1 MEIIFPQDVHDVQ
14 KFLSCAEQLDYD
26 EFSAQMFVFCNAHC
40 DVDVFELMGNDRLAQ
55 LIYGWEVCRVP
66 SRDLVAFKEPALRHL
81 VRVLAHHSLQMWFS
95 QEWITCSDGLKHM
108 LLYSLTKAV
117 PTFYRIEEL
126 ASINWPYVLRFQTS
140 PWKVPYLQKLFVG
153 LRLNKHHAIEHA
165 VAVATIE
172 DITFLKEDGLYLI
185 LLRLMQ
191 LFNAGN
197 FEAVKQLSLR
207 MLAAWLKANE
217 FSPFEALESDITSIA
232 LVGHLYLL
240 TVFAM
245 DENRGY
251 AIDNLMYNI
260 RFYAQSMQEHSPI
273 SEDTHFTPARLIAQ
287 VCVRLRMGKSGFY
300 EQISFKKFKLN
311 LVTSFAVML
320 DAYTSYVLG
329 NQLVELMGLN
339 EHDFLEHTP
348 QFKELMYRYVEERE
362 SSERFLVEELKKL
375 ESQRTSHFQP
385 HVVKLNINYQQQ
397 ICKGNRASNIGN
409 YKNCDDDE
417 KPLPPES
424 DEEQDRQ
431 IDPVFQSVPNN
442 EEILDFVYK
451 LLAERVSSGK
461 SIIATE
467 PCIASL
473 SQEFSGWKFAKIAIL
488 LKIIGQQLNAIEIWR
503 YHPGLTTEFM
513 LNLEQKMS
521 QNYADLA
528 KVFSDH
534 GFMEAEFWLTAFY
547 LNPIAANYNEVRRC
561 SRIKKKRQ
569 EEDHWSTPAAASQTI
584 KYELL
589 SSTIDVD
596 EIVTVTNHNAPVGD
610 YDPIYKALQAL
621 RLPPSM
627 IKDLLTVVFQ
637 PRNKRYSWALD
648 WFTLHERC
656 HALLKSRDLK
666 NKFVALNMAEA
677 SDRLEYLKIDYAKY
691 RDRPQLD
698 YGTIEEGYENAAN
711 LPEPEEEP
719 EVHPT
724 AKDEEEDLKAKQQK
738 KRRPTRKFW
747 DEVFSEDEEEEAASS
762 DSEAYYTGN
771 GRRKRIRA
779 AAMVANAMLSDMDR
793 SARCG
798 RRSSSPAMSD
808 DFKGYPQPAAM
819 EAKPETET
827 KPSMLPSS
835 EENAANDQEKR
846 TIGDLLEART
856 KFSNETGGFKAFADI
871 WSFEKEELQNVAS
884 EGNTL
889 MECSSVLSKFKS
901 WKSLK
906 ETVAA
911 KVPSVEPQPSRRT
924 TRTGSETESVV
935 SEASSMATHYFTEE
949 EPNEDL
955 LSGVRKELA
964 PSPPLPPVP
973 RLTLETEV
981 LQPTEA
987 NQVGLT
993 EQPIEPTGK
1002 QTEEPSSK
1010 TVPHIEER
1018 SETSHS
1024 IEAPLDTRQLKEE
1037 LIEASRPTEEL
1048 QVNEESLT
1056 TTDPS
1061 NARQLAEKPPKTTQ
1075 LTAKPEEPQHIK
1087 EELVGREQLSQ
1098 TSITSSQQTEK
1109 HSAKTT
1115 KTTSET
1121 GTETDTAEETRC
1133 DDITQKPSVMRLKL
1147 EPIGEALYTL
1157 VSIDETADEKRVR
1170 ERLINECLNRSA
1182 RVCLNMLTVQDIEK
1196 LRGVRVRVKRTNLVD
1211 FYREQSQ
1218 CKRRRITGRRQSP
1231 SRSHTE
1237 DSAASTH
1244 SSDAQKSGRR
1254 RFKKFVHITSDS
1266 VSPSISPRT
1275 VEIKRIFKHITSDS
1289 STDLE
1294 EVPHPVV
1301 VVRRRG
1307 RGRGRGAGPRCKTQ
1321 TIRAPRHTPSYSP
1334 DVIELS
1340 SDSLS
1345 SNSPVPAAGQPLH
1358 QFLALEMDPLY
1369 EEEIVPF

>member
-1 MEIIFPQDVHDVQ
+1 MEIIFPQDVHDVE
-14 KFLSCAEQLDYD
+14 KFLSYAEQLDYD
-26 EFSAQMFVFCNAHC
+26 EFSAQMFVFCNSHC
-40 DVDVFELMGNDRLAQ
+40 DMDVFELMGNDRLAQ
-55 LIYGWEVCRVP
+55 LIYGWEVCSVP
-66 SRDLVAFKEPALRHL
+66 SRDVVALKEPALCHL
-81 VRVLAHHSLQMWFS
+81 VRVLTHHSLQMWFS
-95 QEWITCSDGLKHM
+95 QEWITCSEGLKHM

-117 PTFYRIEEL
+117 PAFYRIEEL
-126 ASINWPYVLRFQTS
+126 ANINWAYALRFQTS
-140 PWKVPYLQKLFVG
+140 PWSVPYLQRLFAS
-153 LRLNKHHAIEHA
+153 LRQNKHHGIEHT
-165 VAVATIE
+165 VPVATIE
-172 DITFLKEDGLYLI
+172 DITFLKEDGLNLI

-217 FSPFEALESDITSIA
+217 LFPLEDLEGDKTSIA

-260 RFYAQSMQEHSPI
+260 RFYAQSMQEHAPI
-273 SEDTHFTPARLIAQ
+273 SADTHFTPARLIAQ
-287 VCVRLRMGKSGFY
+287 VCVRLRMGKSGFF

-320 DAYTSYVLG
+320 EAYSSYVLG
-329 NQLVELMGLN
+329 NQLVELMTLN
-339 EHDFLEHTP
+339 EHDFLEHSS
-348 QFKELMYRYVEERE
+348 QFKELMHRYVVERE
-362 SSERFLVEELKKL
+362 GSERFLLEELKKL
-375 ESQRTSHFQP
+375 ESQRNSHFQP
-385 HVVKLNINYQQQ
+385 HAVKLNINYQQQ

-451 LLAERVSSGK
+451 LLAER
-461 SIIATE
+461 
-467 PCIASL
+467 
-473 SQEFSGWKFAKIAIL
+473 EFSGWKFAKIAIL

-534 GFMEAEFWLTAFY
+534 AFMEAEFWLTAFY
-547 LNPIAANYNEVRRC
+547 LNPISANYNEVRRC

-569 EEDHWSTPAAASQTI
+569 EEDHWSPAATASQTI

-719 EVHPT
+719 EPSSI
-724 AKDEEEDLKAKQQK
+724 AKEEDEDVKAKQQK
-738 KRRPTRKFW
+738 KRRPPRKFW
-747 DEVFSEDEEEEAASS
+747 DEVYSEDEEEEAESS

-798 RRSSSPAMSD
+798 RRSSSPALSD
-808 DFKGYPQPAAM
+808 EFKGYPQHTAM
-819 EAKPETET
+819 EAKPETDT
-827 KPSMLPSS
+827 KPSMPSS
-835 EENAANDQEKR
+835 PEENAVIADEKR

-884 EGNTL
+884 EGNSL

-906 ETVAA
+906 QTVAA
-911 KVPSVEPQPSRRT
+911 KLPLVEPQSSRRT
-924 TRTGSETESVV
+924 TRTASETETID
-935 SEASSMATHYFTEE
+935 SEATSMTTHYFNEE
-949 EPNEDL
+949 EPSNDL
-955 LSGVRKELA
+955 VSGVSKELTL
-964 PSPPLPPVP
+964 SPPLPPVP
-973 RLTLETEV
+973 KLTLETKV
-981 LQPTEA
+981 LQPAEA
-987 NQVGLT
+987 
-993 EQPIEPTGK
+993 
-1002 QTEEPSSK
+1002 
-1010 TVPHIEER
+1010 
-1018 SETSHS
+1018 
-1024 IEAPLDTRQLKEE
+1024 KEE
-1037 LIEASRPTEEL
+1037 LIEASQPTMEL
-1048 QVNEESLT
+1048 QVNEESLLT
-1056 TTDPS
+1056 
-1061 NARQLAEKPPKTTQ
+1061 AEALAVRQLTDNSSKIAQLTKEPEKPKYIEEGLMKSAQLNQNPIASTQ
-1075 LTAKPEEPQHIK
+1075 IQEEPLGNEQPTQEPQDTKHLEK
-1087 EELVGREQLSQ
+1087 EPQL
-1098 TSITSSQQTEK
+1098 IDAPQQAGK
-1109 HSAKTT
+1109 RSAEPT

-1121 GTETDTAEETRC
+1121 GTETDTAEETKC
-1133 DDITQKPSVMRLKL
+1133 GDITQEPSFKRLKL
-1147 EPIGEALYTL
+1147 EPIGSALYTL
-1157 VSIDETADEKRVR
+1157 VPPDETAEEKIVR
-1170 ERLINECLNRSA
+1170 ERLINECLNRLP
-1182 RVCLNMLTVQDIEK
+1182 RVCLKMLTVQDIEK

-1211 FYREQSQ
+1211 FCREQTMGKQ
-1218 CKRRRITGRRQSP
+1218 RRTTSRRQSP
-1231 SRSHTE
+1231 SCSHTE
-1237 DSAASTH
+1237 DSTASTH
-1244 SSDAQKSGRR
+1244 SSDAQKPGRR
-1254 RFKKFVHITSDS
+1254 RYKKFFHITSDS
-1266 VSPSISPRT
+1266 ASPSHYPRA
-1275 VEIKRIFKHITSDS
+1275 VDIKPLFKHITSDS

-1294 EVPHPVV
+1294 EVPPPVV

-1321 TIRAPRHTPSYSP
+1321 TIRAPRYSP

-1345 SNSPVPAAGQPLH
+1345 SISSVPAAGQPMH
-1358 QFLALEMDPLY
+1358 QFSALEMDPLY

>member
-1 MEIIFPQDVHDVQ
+1 MEIIFTQDVHNVD
-14 KFLSCAEQLDYD
+14 KFLSCAEKLHYD
-26 EFSAQMFVFCNAHC
+26 EFSAQMFAFCNGHC
-40 DVDVFELMGNDRLAQ
+40 DMDVFELMGNDRLAQ
-55 LIYGWEVCRVP
+55 LLYGWEVCRVP
-66 SRDLVAFKEPALRHL
+66 SRDVGAFKEPALRHL
-81 VRVLAHHSLQMWFS
+81 VLVLAHHSLQMWFS
-95 QEWITCSDGLKHM
+95 QEWITCSDGLKNM

-117 PTFYRIEEL
+117 PAFYRIEEL
-126 ASINWPYVLRFQTS
+126 ANINWAYVLKFQAS
-140 PWKVPYLQKLFVG
+140 PWSVPYLQQLFLN
-153 LRLNKHHAIEHA
+153 LRKNKHHAIEHA

-172 DITFLKEDGLYLI
+172 DITFLKDDGLNLI

-217 FSPFEALESDITSIA
+217 YATFEAIERDKSSIA

-240 TVFAM
+240 TVFTM

-273 SEDTHFTPARLIAQ
+273 SEHTHFTPARLIAQ
-287 VCVRLRMGKSGFY
+287 VCVRLRMGKTGFF

-320 DAYTSYVLG
+320 EAYTSYVLG
-329 NQLVELMGLN
+329 NQLVELMALN
-339 EHDFLEHTP
+339 EHDFLEHSS
-348 QFKELMYRYVEERE
+348 QFKELMHRYVAERE
-362 SSERFLVEELKKL
+362 SSERFLLEELKKL
-375 ESQRTSHFQP
+375 ENQRNSHFQP
-385 HVVKLNINYQQQ
+385 QVVKFNINYQQQ

-424 DEEQDRQ
+424 DEELDRQ

-451 LLAERVSSGK
+451 LLAER
-461 SIIATE
+461 
-467 PCIASL
+467 
-473 SQEFSGWKFAKIAIL
+473 EFSGWKFAKIAIL

-547 LNPIAANYNEVRRC
+547 LNPISVNYNEVRRC

-569 EEDHWSTPAAASQTI
+569 EEDHWTPAAAPSQTI

-648 WFTLHERC
+648 WYTLHERC

-719 EVHPT
+719 EQTPT
-724 AKDEEEDLKAKQQK
+724 ATEEEDVKSKQQK

-771 GRRKRIRA
+771 GRRKRVRA

-793 SARCG
+793 SVRCG
-798 RRSSSPAMSD
+798 RRSSSPALSD
-808 DFKGYPQPAAM
+808 EFRGYPLSTIEVKQ
-819 EAKPETET
+819 ETET
-827 KPSMLPSS
+827 KPSRPPST
-835 EENAANDQEKR
+835 EEAATTSDEKR

-884 EGNTL
+884 EGNSL

-911 KVPSVEPQPSRRT
+911 KVPPVEPQPTRRAV
-924 TRTGSETESVV
+924 RTGSETESIS
-935 SEASSMATHYFTEE
+935 SEASSMATHYFNED
-949 EPNEDL
+949 EPSDDL
-955 LSGVRKELA
+955 LSGVSRELA
-964 PSPPLPPVP
+964 TQPLPPVP
-973 RLTLETEV
+973 KLTSENQV
-981 LQPTEA
+981 LQPTET
-987 NQVGLT
+987 NTVGLT
-993 EQPIEPTGK
+993 EQPLGSKGQLVEDASPKTAP
-1002 QTEEPSSK
+1002 QTEQPQEELGESS
-1010 TVPHIEER
+1010 V
-1018 SETSHS
+1018 
-1024 IEAPLDTRQLKEE
+1024 DTRQIKEE
-1037 LIEASRPTEEL
+1037 LIEDIQATEESQL
-1048 QVNEESLT
+1048 SEEPEENKQTVEGLMESAEETVSSQVKEEPDSCEQVKEEPVSCEQQTQDTNHLKNE
-1056 TTDPS
+1056 P
-1061 NARQLAEKPPKTTQ
+1061 QLS
-1075 LTAKPEEPQHIK
+1075 EEPQQPGK
-1087 EELVGREQLSQ
+1087 Q
-1098 TSITSSQQTEK
+1098 
-1109 HSAKTT
+1109 SASAS

-1121 GTETDTAEETRC
+1121 GTETGTAEETRC
-1133 DDITQKPSVMRLKL
+1133 DDIAQKPEPKL
-1147 EPIGEALYTL
+1147 EPIGQSLYTL
-1157 VSIDETADEKRVR
+1157 VPPDETPDEKKVR
-1170 ERLINECLNRSA
+1170 EHLINECLTRPI
-1182 RVCLNMLTVQDIEK
+1182 RVCLKMLTVQDIEK
-1196 LRGVRVRVKRTNLVD
+1196 LRGVRVRVKRTNLED

-1218 CKRRRITGRRQSP
+1218 SKRRRILG

-1237 DSAASTH
+1237 DSTASNH

-1266 VSPSISPRT
+1266 VSPSPPPRI
-1275 VEIKRIFKHITSDS
+1275 VDIKPLFKHITSDS

-1307 RGRGRGAGPRCKTQ
+1307 RGRGRGAGPRC
-1321 TIRAPRHTPSYSP
+1321 IRAPRHSPSYSP

-1345 SNSPVPAAGQPLH
+1345 SNSPVPAASHPMH
-1358 QFLALEMDPLY
+1358 QFSALEMDPLY
-1369 EEEIVPF
+1369 EEEIVPI